1 MIDAGKLD
9 AGKLS
14 ETMDKD
20 DDDDETPRKMSFAEK
35 FEKKKQKRFEKV
47 NSGKKDKN
55 LSETESVEVEKKE
68 KSGLESGK
76 VKNKDKASFKRQK
89 KQKPKKA
96 DSRTGSDRCKIFA
109 KSPKKTGPNPPQRTK
124 TFDGKPSSFRSNKP
138 NVFKGNKNEAFT
150 PNKHS
155 KPEQSSSNKHIKFD
169 KSVKTSSNK
178 HTKFDKAANK
188 PIKFDKSEQSSA
200 HKQNKFNNSG
210 NSGHRRTSTKPSVGI
225 ANTSISKATSKH
237 IYFD

>member
-14 ETMDKD
+14 ETMDQDNND
-20 DDDDETPRKMSFAEK
+20 DEETPRKMSFAEK

-55 LSETESVEVEKKE
+55 LSETESVKGEKKQKE
-68 KSGLESGK
+68 KSGLENAK
-76 VKNKDKASFKRQK
+76 VKNKDKASFKKQK
-89 KQKPKKA
+89 KQKLKKA
-96 DSRTGSDRCKIFA
+96 DSRTGSDRSKIFV
-109 KSPKKTGPNPPQRTK
+109 KSVKKSGPNPPQRTK
-124 TFDGKPSSFRSNKP
+124 TFDGKPSGFRSNKP
-138 NVFKGNKNEAFT
+138 NVFNGNKHEQFT

-169 KSVKTSSNK
+169 K
-178 HTKFDKAANK
+178 AANK
-188 PIKFDKSEQSSA
+188 HIKFDKSDQSSA
-200 HKQNKFNNSG
+200 HKHTCKFNNSG
-210 NSGHRRTSTKPSVGI
+210 NSGHKRTSTKPSEGI
-225 ANTSISKATSKH
+225 ANTSIGKKTPKH